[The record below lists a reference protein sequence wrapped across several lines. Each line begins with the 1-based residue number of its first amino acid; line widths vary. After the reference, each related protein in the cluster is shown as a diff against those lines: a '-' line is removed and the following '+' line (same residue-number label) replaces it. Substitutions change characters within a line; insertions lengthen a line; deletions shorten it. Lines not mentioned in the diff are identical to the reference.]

1 MTRYLPFWCFYLHQ
15 GMITAL
21 ILQGVM
27 GYFRHHGLDLSQ
39 LSWLSLTLLPW
50 VAKFLWAPW
59 GERHA
64 RPLRGNPYLGSLV
77 MLQLAMAA
85 VMAVIGLLSP
95 VDSVSAIMAGLM
107 LLALL
112 SASHDIYADGVTIS
126 TTTSATRPLANTA
139 QVGGSYLGILFGSWA
154 FLSIA
159 DHSGWRGGFFAMV
172 LISLLLLLLPLRY
185 TRPAEAATTQ
195 QRPALDL
202 RNISA
207 QWPVLAFTA
216 IFYLAM
222 RGMMALQTV
231 ILIDQQLSLSSLGLI
246 LTLYS
251 TLVSGVGI
259 VLANVLIRRTG
270 TLQCLLPVMVIHAL
284 LAVVLA
290 VGYSSFTLPL
300 WIGLFGLV
308 NLVAAMGFVTLYNV
322 LMALVRPHQPA
333 SDYALFQSTD
343 ALVAMLVSLG
353 ALQLAAHSGYQITLG
368 ALACFALASI
378 WPARRLSRRFAAA
391 VKDAR

>member
-77 MLQLAMAA
+77 TLQIAMA
-85 VMAVIGLLSP
+85 VIMAAIGLLSP
-95 VDSVSAIMAGLM
+95 VDSVTAIMVGLM

-112 SASHDIYADGVTIS
+112 SASHDIYADGVTIA
-126 TTTSATRPLANTA
+126 TTTTATRPLANTA

-159 DHSGWRGGFFAMV
+159 DYSGWRGGFFAMAI
-172 LISLLLLLLPLRY
+172 LSLLLLLLPLRY
-185 TRPAEAATTQ
+185 TRPAEKVSTQ
-195 QRPALDL
+195 QSPSLDL
-202 RNISA
+202 RNIA
-207 QWPVLAFTA
+207 ALWPVLAFTA

-231 ILIDQQLSLSSLGLI
+231 ILIDQQLSLSHLGLI

-270 TLQCLLPVMVIHAL
+270 TQQCLLPVMVVHAL

-290 VGYSSFTLPL
+290 VGYRGFTLPV
-300 WIGLFGLV
+300 WITLFGLV

-353 ALQLAAHSGYQITLG
+353 ALQLAAHSGYQLTL
-368 ALACFALASI
+368 AVLACFALASI
-378 WPARRLSRRFAAA
+378 WPARRLSQRFARVIKELA
-391 VKDAR
+391 